1 MIKKDAKN
9 YRLLSQ
15 AWTIAQED
23 DKAVPALKEAAR
35 LSDDG
40 VLDVRLAQSYLNLSR
55 HKECIEAA
63 RKGIRKGDLKRA
75 DTANMVL
82 GMCLFESDN
91 LDGAKNAF
99 RQAARDG
106 RSKKNANSWLN
117 FIQNEQKR
125 LKQLQRQLDSMRQA
139 SLGAPNTY

>member
-1 MIKKDAKN
+1 
-9 YRLLSQ
+9 
-15 AWTIAQED
+15 
-23 DKAVPALKEAAR
+23 
-35 LSDDG
+35 
-40 VLDVRLAQSYLNLSR
+40 
-55 HKECIEAA
+55 
-63 RKGIRKGDLKRA
+63 

-117 FIQNEQKR
+117 FIQNEQER